1 MNKNITLTADEAVIR
16 QARRRAVEENTT
28 LNELFRGWIE
38 QYVQQPAASD
48 RFVDVM
54 THLQHVAGQ
63 ARSFTREEMNERR

>member
-1 MNKNITLTADEAVIR
+1 MNKNITLTADEAVYSASAPPR
-16 QARRRAVEENTT
+16 CEENTT

-54 THLQHVAGQ
+54 THLQHVQPVAP
-63 ARSFTREEMNERR
+63 SLERR